1 MQKFVQRVNRSLLS
15 ADCSER
21 YSGRRFW
28 WRDWFG
34 RVTLRVRLRDHRKVR
49 AEALQGR
56 LEQTLADRV
65 WNIRFGGRPE
75 IRGRSSTS
83 DPGIKGRN
91 WRAAIRF
98 AIRRKIW
105 NDMECLSRYVF
116 KTFYSIY
123 SCSIFVMPCIS
134 IRVLKFSIL
143 MICHRPVFNVCPK
156 SQTNISASFESNL
169 GHLFRKKMEHLM
181 GCDY

>member
-1 MQKFVQRVNRSLLS
+1 M
-15 ADCSER
+15 
-21 YSGRRFW
+21 
-28 WRDWFG
+28 
-34 RVTLRVRLRDHRKVR
+34 TLRVRLRDHRKVR

-116 KTFYSIY
+116 KTFYST
-123 SCSIFVMPCIS
+123 IFLFSYCFCKKEGI
-134 IRVLKFSIL
+134 LKFLKEIY
-143 MICHRPVFNVCPK
+143 F
-156 SQTNISASFESNL
+156 
-169 GHLFRKKMEHLM
+169 
-181 GCDY
+181 